1 MAIAGLSTTDEVLA
15 AFDDHLRR
23 VRGVSPETRRGYA
36 RVARRFLD
44 AVFGDGSVDLE
55 CLSASDVVGF
65 VFEVQGRYRPSTLQ
79 GVTTAM
85 RSFLRFLAVEGVCV
99 DRLEEAVP
107 KVALRRLASV
117 PRHLSSSEFERLIAS
132 LYERDSPDGL
142 RARAMLLLA
151 ARLGL
156 RAGEIARLAL
166 EDIDWRSG
174 TVRIRTRK
182 TGHGALLPLPVDVGE
197 AIVGYLQRGRPA
209 SDDRHVFL
217 LHQQRVG
224 APIDRRV
231 VGDVARR
238 AVARAGIQAPVRGA
252 NLLRHSLASGL
263 LAGGA
268 SLKEI
273 ADLFGHRALS
283 STQVYAK
290 VNVLALRE
298 AALPWPE
305 VTR

>member
-1 MAIAGLSTTDEVLA
+1 
-15 AFDDHLRR
+15 
-23 VRGVSPETRRGYA
+23 
-36 RVARRFLD
+36 
-44 AVFGDGSVDLE
+44 
-55 CLSASDVVGF
+55 
-65 VFEVQGRYRPSTLQ
+65 
-79 GVTTAM
+79 
-85 RSFLRFLAVEGVCV
+85 
-99 DRLEEAVP
+99 
-107 KVALRRLASV
+107 
-117 PRHLSSSEFERLIAS
+117 
-132 LYERDSPDGL
+132 
-142 RARAMLLLA
+142 
-151 ARLGL
+151 
-156 RAGEIARLAL
+156 
-166 EDIDWRSG
+166 
-174 TVRIRTRK
+174 
-182 TGHGALLPLPVDVGE
+182 
-197 AIVGYLQRGRPA
+197 
-209 SDDRHVFL
+209 VFL

-263 LAGGA
+263 LASGA

-290 VNVLALRE
+290 VDVLALRE